1 MVDRVGNARQ
11 ALSVNISQRRP
22 AKFLASSAL
31 SIPALSDAFSLGW
44 EKMRVRLPPMH
55 RRSSFPFLFL
65 LVSVFLVRGVCSA
78 SPIQERAD
86 RFLELT
92 NAGYQALSRVNSEAQ
107 WLAVTDVT
115 PGHDAA
121 VEATGKAYAAFNGN
135 PAIITEARDLL
146 THEKELTP
154 LSVRQL
160 KQLLLNA
167 AEGPMT
173 NPDLVSKRVEAET
186 KQASILN
193 SFEFKLNG
201 KTVTANDIDNL
212 LEKSTDLA
220 ERKAVWEASKQS
232 GPALKPNLVILRDLR
247 NGVAKEMKYPDYFT
261 LQVSNYG
268 MTTDEMLKM
277 LDNWMATR
285 RPFYLQLH
293 TWAKYKLA
301 EKYHQPVPR
310 KIPAHWITNRWG
322 QEWPGLV
329 EAANIDKY
337 FEGRKPEWIIKTA
350 EQFYTGLGFSPL
362 PQSFW
367 EKSDLY
373 PLPPDS
379 KRKKNTHA
387 SCWHVDLE
395 NDIRSLQSIEPNAR
409 WFFTAHHEL
418 GHGYYFK
425 AYTRP
430 EVPYLLRLGAAP
442 GFHEGVGELIA
453 LASSQVP
460 YLQSRGVLPLEFD
473 ADKTAFLLDDA
484 LARSVPFIY
493 FSCGVMPHWEADIY
507 ARNLPPDQWN
517 ARWWKYVGDMQG
529 VEPPSPRD
537 EHFCDAA
544 TKTHINDTPCYYY
557 SYAFATVFKFQLH
570 DSIAR
575 QILHQ
580 PPQSC
585 DYADNKEV
593 GKWLEN
599 ILKKGSTE
607 DWRKVLKEATGEDIS
622 TRAMAEYFKPL
633 QTWLEEQNK
642 GRQIGWE

>member
-1 MVDRVGNARQ
+1 MCRNTFFIFRF
-11 ALSVNISQRRP
+11 R
-22 AKFLASSAL
+22 FL
-31 SIPALSDAFSLGW
+31 
-44 EKMRVRLPPMH
+44 
-55 RRSSFPFLFL
+55 FLFL
-65 LVSVFLVRGVCSA
+65 LLGSPAFAA

-86 RFLELT
+86 RFLALA
-92 NAGYQALSRVNSEAQ
+92 NAGYQALYRVNSDAQ

-115 PGHDAA
+115 PAHDAA
-121 VEATGKAYAAFNGN
+121 AEATGKAYAAFNGN
-135 PAIITEARDLL
+135 PAIISEARELL
-146 THEKELTP
+146 THQKELSEVT
-154 LSVRQL
+154 VRQL

-173 NPDLVSKRVEAET
+173 NPDLVAKRVAAET

-193 SFEFKLNG
+193 GFEFKLNG
-201 KTVTANDIDNL
+201 HKITANQIDDK
-212 LEKSTDLA
+212 LEKSTDLN
-220 ERKAVWEASKQS
+220 ERKAVWEASKES
-232 GPALKPNLVILRDLR
+232 GPALKENLVTLRDLR
-247 NGVAKEMKYPDYFT
+247 NGVAKEMKYPDYFA

-277 LDNWMATR
+277 LEDWMTTL
-285 RPFYLQLH
+285 RPLYLQLH

-301 EKYHQPVPR
+301 EKFHQPVPK
-310 KIPAHWITNRWG
+310 KIPAHWITNRWA
-322 QEWPGLV
+322 QEWSGLV

-387 SCWHVDLE
+387 SCWHVDLQ
-395 NDIRSLQSIEPNAR
+395 NDIRSLQSIQPNAR

-425 AYTRP
+425 AYSWP

-460 YLQSRGVLPLEFD
+460 YLQSRGVLPHEFN

-484 LARSVPFIY
+484 LSRSVPFIY
-493 FSCGVMPHWEADIY
+493 FSCGTMPHWEADIY
-507 ARNLPPDQWN
+507 AHNLPPDQWN
-517 ARWWKYVGDMQG
+517 ARWWKYVSDFQG
-529 VEPPSPRD
+529 IELPSPRG
-537 EHFCDAA
+537 EEFCDAA
-544 TKTHINDTPCYYY
+544 TKTHINDNPAYYY
-557 SYAFATVFKFQLH
+557 NYAFATVFKFQLH
-570 DSIAR
+570 DYIAR
-575 QILHQ
+575 KILHQ
-580 PPQSC
+580 SPQSC
-585 DYADNKEV
+585 NYADNKEV
-593 GKWLEN
+593 GTWLNN
-599 ILKKGSTE
+599 ILKKGGTE

-622 TRAMAEYFKPL
+622 TRAMMDYFRPL
-633 QTWLEEQNK
+633 MTWLEEQNK

>member
-1 MVDRVGNARQ
+1 MHLPLFSVRKGL
-11 ALSVNISQRRP
+11 ALFCVAGSLNL
-22 AKFLASSAL
+22 LAA
-31 SIPALSDAFSLGW
+31 P
-44 EKMRVRLPPMH
+44 
-55 RRSSFPFLFL
+55 
-65 LVSVFLVRGVCSA
+65 

-86 RFLELT
+86 RFLALA
-92 NAGYQALSRVNSEAQ
+92 NAGFQGLYRVNSEAQ

-115 PGHDAA
+115 PEHDAA
-121 VEATGKAYAAFNGN
+121 AEGTAKAYAAFNGN
-135 PAIITEARDLL
+135 PALITEARDLL
-146 THEKELTP
+146 AHEKELTDIA
-154 LSVRQL
+154 VRQL

-173 NPDLVSKRVEAET
+173 NPDLVSKRVMAET

-201 KTVTANDIDNL
+201 KTVTANDIDNQ

-232 GPALKPNLVILRDLR
+232 GPALKPNLVTLRELR
-247 NGVAKEMKYPDYFT
+247 NGVAQEMKYPDYFA
-261 LQVSNYG
+261 LQVSNYE
-268 MTTDEMLKM
+268 MSTDEMIKM
-277 LDNWMATR
+277 LDDWMTTL
-285 RPFYLQLH
+285 RPLYLQLH
-293 TWAKYKLA
+293 TWTKYKLA
-301 EKYHQPVPR
+301 EKYHQPVPK
-310 KIPAHWITNRWG
+310 KIPAHWINNRWS
-322 QEWPGLV
+322 QEWEGLV
-329 EAANIDKY
+329 DAANIDKY

-350 EQFYTGLGFSPL
+350 EQFYTGLGFTPL

-395 NDIRSLQSIEPNAR
+395 NDIRSLQSIEPNSR

-430 EVPYLLRLGAAP
+430 EVPPLLRNGAAP
-442 GFHEGVGELIA
+442 GFHEGVGELIS

-460 YLQSRGVLPLEFD
+460 YLQSRGILPKDFK
-473 ADKTAFLLDDA
+473 ADTTAFLLDDA
-484 LARSVPFIY
+484 LARAIPFIF
-493 FSCGVMPHWEADIY
+493 FSCGTMPHWEADVY

-517 ARWWKYVGDMQG
+517 ARWWKYVSDFQG
-529 VEPPSPRD
+529 VEPPSPRG
-537 EHFCDAA
+537 EEFCDAA
-544 TKTHINDTPCYYY
+544 TKTHINDNPAYYY
-557 SYAFATVFKFQLH
+557 NYAFATVFKFQLH
-570 DSIAR
+570 DYIAR
-575 QILHQ
+575 HILKQ

-585 DYADNKEV
+585 NYADNKEV

-599 ILKKGSTE
+599 ILKKGATE
-607 DWRKVLKEATGEDIS
+607 DWRKVLKDATGEDIS

-633 QTWLEEQNK
+633 QAWLEEQNK
-642 GRQIGWE
+642 GRQIGWD